1 MKKRKQPRRMNR
13 SSQNRRI
20 MELELV
26 STRIGAKMA
35 VLAGIVREMSSNC
48 NFDDD
53 SVQSAN
59 ATTR

>member
-13 SSQNRRI
+13 SSQKRRI
-20 MELELV
+20 TELELV

-35 VLAGIVREMSSNC
+35 VLARMVREMSSNC